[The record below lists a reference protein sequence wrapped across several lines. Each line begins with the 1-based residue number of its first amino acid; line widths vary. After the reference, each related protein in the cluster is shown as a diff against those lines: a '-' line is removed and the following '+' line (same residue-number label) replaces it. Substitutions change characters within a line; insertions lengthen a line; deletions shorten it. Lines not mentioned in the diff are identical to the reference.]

1 MIDIKSP
8 RLVTLYGVKDGNI
21 NYVCSCG
28 RLASAPLKEY
38 NRQTRCHVCTEANSR
53 LTRFDKLVTS
63 KDKKELFIALLNN
76 GLYTFVN
83 NISNSGKQ

>member
-8 RLVTLYGVKDGNI
+8 RLVNLYGVKNGNI

-28 RLASAPLKEY
+28 RLASAPLREY
-38 NRQTRCHVCTEANSR
+38 NRQTRCHVCTEANDR
-53 LTRFDKLVTS
+53 LLRFGKVVS
-63 KDKKELFIALLNN
+63 PRQKKELFIALLEN